1 MMGSRFLRR
10 LPIERYG
17 AKHRGFSSGLP
28 PNFILLPG
36 GILPPIFLDVPFTT
50 TLLMGR
56 YSLAGVVRN
65 AAHDVRTENN
75 DANRS
80 CAIIDKERI
89 KCVADCK
96 SSYCLTIDDPNSTD
110 YHSAPGK

>member
-1 MMGSRFLRR
+1 MKLRR
-10 LPIERYG
+10 YG
-17 AKHRGFSSGLP
+17 TKHSGFSSGLP
-28 PNFILLPG
+28 PKFILLPG
-36 GILPPIFLDVPFTT
+36 GIVPPIFLDVPFTT

-56 YSLAGVVRN
+56 YSLAAAVRN

-75 DANRS
+75 DANRAW
-80 CAIIDKERI
+80 AIIDKERI

-110 YHSAPGK
+110 YHSAPAK